1 MTASSTAALFKA
13 ARVLDVVL
21 AAIVVVAFS

>member
-1 MTASSTAALFKA
+1 MTAPSAASLFKA
-13 ARVLDVVL
+13 ARVLDVLL

>member
-1 MTASSTAALFKA
+1 MTAPSAAALFKA
-13 ARVLDVVL
+13 ARVIDVLL